1 MDFFTRCCKKFSLAL
16 LAMSLGFA
24 PHARA
29 EGIEIRNADLVPV
42 ENGYQ
47 LHADFGID
55 FPNEVE
61 DALNKGVP
69 LSFLVEFQLVRPRE
83 YWFDREITT
92 KTQRIQLRYHALSRQ
107 YLMNEGA
114 HQKSFA
120 SLEEAM
126 EELSRLRGWEVFT
139 KSDIESGENYVASLR
154 FRLDLSRL
162 PKALQVEAL
171 SSEKWTLVSERYRW
185 TPGLQHDGK

>member
-1 MDFFTRCCKKFSLAL
+1 ML
-16 LAMSLGFA
+16 LAITLGFA
-24 PHARA
+24 PQVQA
-29 EGIEIRNADLVPV
+29 EGIEVKSAELVPAENNYQLNADF
-42 ENGYQ
+42 EINFS
-47 LHADFGID
+47 A
-55 FPNEVE
+55 EME

-69 LSFLVEFQLVRPRE
+69 LSFLVEFQLVRPRD

-92 KTQRIQLRYHALSRQ
+92 KTQRIQLSYHALSRQ
-107 YLMNEGA
+107 YLMNEGP

-120 SLEEAM
+120 SLEDMM
-126 EELSRLRGWEVFT
+126 EELSHLQGWSVFA

-154 FRLDLSRL
+154 FRLDPSRL

-185 TPGLQHDGK
+185 TPDLSALANSSR